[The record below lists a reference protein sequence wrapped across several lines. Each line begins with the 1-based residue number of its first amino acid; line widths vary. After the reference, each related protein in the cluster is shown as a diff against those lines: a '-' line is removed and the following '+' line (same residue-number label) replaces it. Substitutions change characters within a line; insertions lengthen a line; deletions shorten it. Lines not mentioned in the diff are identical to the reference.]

1 MAANP
6 RMSSEM
12 AFEGLSEKLQET
24 FRNLRGTG
32 VVSEKD
38 IDAAMREVKLAL
50 LEADVNF
57 KVVKQFVATIKDK
70 AMGADVLKSLTPG
83 QQVLKIVKEELV
95 DMMGGANSKL
105 TYSPS
110 GFTVYMM
117 VGLQGTGKTTTCGKL
132 AAWLKQ
138 NGKKPMLCACDVYR
152 PAAIDQLEVVGKAVN
167 TPVFTLRESNEPL
180 AIAKAAVEEAKRKGC
195 NVLIV
200 DTAGRLQIDEA
211 LMDELVQLKK
221 GIRPHE
227 ILLAVDALTGQDA
240 VNIAAGF
247 NETLGIDGIIMTK
260 MDGDSRGG
268 AALSTKMVTGKP
280 IKFMGTGE
288 KYNALEPF
296 HPDRIASRILGMGD
310 VMSLIEQAENA
321 YSEEEAARMEEKFRK
336 NQFDLNDFLNQMGQ
350 INKMGG
356 IAKLIDMIPGISAA
370 DKKQID
376 FEKGKKDL
384 DRMKAIIQS
393 MTNEER
399 ENPNILNAS
408 RRKRIAAG
416 SGQTVQS
423 INQLIKQFDQMKAM
437 MKQFNNPK
445 ALKKNRLFRGL
456 MG

>member
-1 MAANP
+1 
-6 RMSSEM
+6 M

-24 FRNLRGTG
+24 FRNLRGKG

-57 KVVKQFVATIKDK
+57 KVVKQFVATIKEK

-167 TPVFTLRESNEPL
+167 TPVFTMRESNEPL
-180 AIAKAAVEEAKRKGC
+180 VIAKAALEEAQRKGC

-200 DTAGRLQIDEA
+200 DTAGRLQIDES

-240 VNIAAGF
+240 VNIAEGF
-247 NETLGIDGIIMTK
+247 NEKLGIDGIIMTK

-321 YSEEEAARMEEKFRK
+321 YTEEEAARMEAKFRK
-336 NQFDLNDFLNQMGQ
+336 NQFDLNDFLEQMGQ
-350 INKMGG
+350 ISKMGG

-393 MTNEER
+393 MTNAER

-423 INQLIKQFDQMKAM
+423 INQLIKQFDEMKSM
-437 MKQFNNPK
+437 MKKFNNPA
-445 ALKKNRLFRGL
+445 ALKKNKLFRGL

>member
-1 MAANP
+1 
-6 RMSSEM
+6 M

-24 FRNLRGTG
+24 FRNLRGKG

-57 KVVKQFVATIKDK
+57 KVVKQFVATIKEK

-167 TPVFTLRESNEPL
+167 TPVFTMRESNEPL
-180 AIAKAAVEEAKRKGC
+180 VIAKAALEEAQRKGC

-240 VNIAAGF
+240 VNIAEGF
-247 NETLGIDGIIMTK
+247 NEKLGIDGIIMTK

-321 YSEEEAARMEEKFRK
+321 YTEEEAARMEAKFRK
-336 NQFDLNDFLNQMGQ
+336 NQFDLNDFLEQMGQ
-350 INKMGG
+350 ISKMGG

-370 DKKQID
+370 DKKQTD

-393 MTNEER
+393 MTNAER

-408 RRKRIAAG
+408 SRKRIAAG

-423 INQLIKQFDQMKAM
+423 INQLIKQFDEMKSM
-437 MKQFNNPK
+437 VKKFNNPA
-445 ALKKNRLFRGL
+445 ALKKNKLFRGL

>member
-1 MAANP
+1 
-6 RMSSEM
+6 M

-24 FRNLRGTG
+24 FRNLRGKG

-57 KVVKQFVATIKDK
+57 KVVKQFVATIKEK

-167 TPVFTLRESNEPL
+167 TPVFTMRESNEPL
-180 AIAKAAVEEAKRKGC
+180 VIAKAALEEAQRKGC

-240 VNIAAGF
+240 VNIAEGF
-247 NETLGIDGIIMTK
+247 NEKLGIDGIIMTK

-321 YSEEEAARMEEKFRK
+321 YTEEEAARMEAKFRK
-336 NQFDLNDFLNQMGQ
+336 NQFDLNDFLEQMGQ
-350 INKMGG
+350 ISKMGG

-376 FEKGKKDL
+376 FDKGKKDL

-393 MTNEER
+393 MTNAER

-423 INQLIKQFDQMKAM
+423 INQLIKQFDEMKSM
-437 MKQFNNPK
+437 MKKFNNPA
-445 ALKKNRLFRGL
+445 ALKKNKLFRGL

>member
-1 MAANP
+1 
-6 RMSSEM
+6 M

-24 FRNLRGTG
+24 FRNLRGKG

-167 TPVFTLRESNEPL
+167 TPVFTMRESNEPL

-200 DTAGRLQIDEA
+200 DTAGRLKIDEA

>member
-1 MAANP
+1 
-6 RMSSEM
+6 M

-24 FRNLRGTG
+24 FRNLRGKG

-57 KVVKQFVATIKDK
+57 KVVKQFVATIKEK

-167 TPVFTLRESNEPL
+167 TPVFTIRESNEPL
-180 AIAKAAVEEAKRKGC
+180 VIAKAALEEAQRKGC

-240 VNIAAGF
+240 VNIAEGF
-247 NETLGIDGIIMTK
+247 NEKLGIDGIIMTK

-321 YSEEEAARMEEKFRK
+321 YTEEEAARMEAKFRK
-336 NQFDLNDFLNQMGQ
+336 NQFDLNDFLEQMGQ
-350 INKMGG
+350 ISKMGG

-393 MTNEER
+393 MTNAER

-423 INQLIKQFDQMKAM
+423 INQLIKQFDEMKSM
-437 MKQFNNPK
+437 MKKFNNPA
-445 ALKKNRLFRGL
+445 ALKKNKLFRGL